1 MPREVP
7 EPRFI
12 EIGQSPRPV
21 VAESKD
27 LTWQRVTKFL
37 RSRELAANTRKTY
50 ERNLQQFYTWLKQKP
65 WHEVPHRD
73 IDRYKQ
79 YLKVLPSKRGGTL
92 SPATINQAL
101 ATLKSFFKW
110 LVVKDYISRNP
121 TVTVELLKEPPKPPD
136 ALMEKQVEQ
145 MFAALSYRGE
155 LEMRDRAILHLLF
168 HGHRAGE
175 VSTLNISHYDGRRVH
190 IKDAKW
196 ASDRL
201 IPLKPD
207 AITALTP
214 TWDGWSEMASRPNW
228 KPHYLSASPTTAEV
242 GDWATAASTT

>member
-12 EIGQSPRPV
+12 EIGQPPRLTAVEP
-21 VAESKD
+21 SD
-27 LTWQRVTKFL
+27 LTWQRVIEFL
-37 RSRELAANTRKTY
+37 SSRELAANTIKTY
-50 ERNLQQFYTWLKQKP
+50 ERNLQQFCTWLEQKP
-65 WHEVPHRD
+65 WHEVTHRD
-73 IDRYKQ
+73 IERYKR
-79 YLKVLPSKRGGTL
+79 YLKALPSKRGGTL
-92 SPATINQAL
+92 SPTTINQSL

-110 LVVKDYISRNP
+110 LVVMDYITRNP

-136 ALMEKQVEQ
+136 DLLEEQVEQ